1 MKVLLPQE
9 KFYCK
14 VLIFVPLCSLEQ
26 KRLEKQEQIQ
36 LYYFLEKFD
45 EPPKRIEAVE
55 DSITAIFDNADLSG
69 WEDEIILKEYLLKI
83 DVTLKTYKDFCNTGK
98 IYTDWEHDAYFGK
111 YFLAFLLSTE
121 VTNKQKQKKF

>member
-83 DVTLKTYKDFCNTGK
+83 DVTLKTYKRFCNTGK
-98 IYTDWEHDAYFGK
+98 SIYRLGTRCLFWKIFFGISFK
-111 YFLAFLLSTE
+111 HRSY
-121 VTNKQKQKKF
+121 K